1 MEFEIYNI
9 IKKIAYEQSI
19 KKLFDES
26 AHTFEYPIKIEKIT
40 FDMIDIFNNSYFNM
54 YRDCLLNNAA
64 IFAIKSNDKKYI
76 DLFNNKNIKLLIRDD
91 RVIKAMI
98 TQRAFYNINEKIK
111 KNINNDDEIIK
122 NNKELYNKLT
132 NCYKVEFITSKIRKI
147 ILSFINN
154 FDTDNYEM
162 ILETFL
168 ESDKLDKYIM
178 EFNNFINDDNID
190 VFKNLLFKIIL
201 SDNYLYLKSLEQDIK
216 DDELDLYE
224 DDYINDEEIIN
235 LLENDN
241 IQELSNYNIRLS
253 LYTNFIVYNALL
265 GEQKEDYKNIMNNK
279 ESIKTLKKIN
289 PLYMLDLF

>member
-132 NCYKVEFITSKIRKI
+132 NCYK
-147 ILSFINN
+147 
-154 FDTDNYEM
+154 
-162 ILETFL
+162 
-168 ESDKLDKYIM
+168 
-178 EFNNFINDDNID
+178 
-190 VFKNLLFKIIL
+190 
-201 SDNYLYLKSLEQDIK
+201 
-216 DDELDLYE
+216 
-224 DDYINDEEIIN
+224 
-235 LLENDN
+235 
-241 IQELSNYNIRLS
+241 
-253 LYTNFIVYNALL
+253 
-265 GEQKEDYKNIMNNK
+265 
-279 ESIKTLKKIN
+279 
-289 PLYMLDLF
+289 